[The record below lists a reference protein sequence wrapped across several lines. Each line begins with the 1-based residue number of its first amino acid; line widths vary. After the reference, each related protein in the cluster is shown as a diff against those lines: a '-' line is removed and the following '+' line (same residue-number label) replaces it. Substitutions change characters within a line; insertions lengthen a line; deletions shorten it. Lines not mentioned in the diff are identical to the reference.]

1 MNATPAQIRNTKNAM
16 ADAEGF
22 CRHIAR
28 RVAEIDSIEHHP
40 ELAALSD
47 EAKAHVE
54 ALRKAR
60 INL

>member
-1 MNATPAQIRNTKNAM
+1 MRKAKQAM
-16 ADAEGF
+16 AEVESYIRELVHRLREDGILD
-22 CRHIAR
+22 C
-28 RVAEIDSIEHHP
+28 HP
-40 ELAALSD
+40 EIAALAD